1 MANEFLKKRRNEH
14 ELQEL
19 IAEERVIT
27 NNKKM
32 RLDDV
37 VRGIKDISKKIVEK
51 NLVPL
56 SEKKSILKVNSTSQG
71 SISKMK
77 NGQNITVSNY
87 FENRLNSM
95 SHIKQINPLFRNFII
110 PVLPGAFNK
119 N

>member
-1 MANEFLKKRRNEH
+1 MANEFLKKRNKGH
-14 ELQEL
+14 ELHEL
-19 IAEERVIT
+19 ISDESV
-27 NNKKM
+27 NSNKKM

-51 NLVPL
+51 SLVPAT
-56 SEKKSILKVNSTSQG
+56 EKKSILKVNSTSLD
-71 SISKMK
+71 STSKMK
-77 NGQNITVSNY
+77 NGQNIRVSNY

-95 SHIKQINPLFRNFII
+95 SHIKQINHKFRNFII